1 MLAVTMGSAVTHRI
15 AGKTFTESLSHTENA
30 KTSTC
35 HGCMLRCEKL
45 FFKDSR
51 AERRNAAM
59 KRWFMFQKMR
69 ASMANTP
76 YILEKEMSSF
86 ISETPGDGNLRI
98 SVCRSSLQITST
110 AFTISW
116 NPESGLIYGMLGALF
131 VKFGLTPMAT
141 WKTWCSGRKG
151 LAVWL
156 SKSHHPWFALFLQD
170 FSIKVKLL
178 LGRTM
183 SPNFLG
189 FSLASRARVVL
200 GAGSTLRRFKG
211 RMYNKVWNEDQWNK
225 LLETKNLLFFNFHQA
240 CNKSLPRE
248 QKSLE
253 TIRVSQ
259 SLNSGVLLVSED
271 VNDIDAGLYEGM
283 VLFEENMWLDYA
295 NWSFHL
301 RELFNSSEKLS
312 AYSAR
317 AYDLFK
323 MRFSPRQIMD
333 DAKVWDGGYSA
344 TCGKTDCC
352 ASKDRD
358 KKTPQAV
365 VDLFFFGGGIS
376 VKTKTWK
383 KKQDAS
389 SWHFIKG
396 PPLKG
401 MVKK

>member
-1 MLAVTMGSAVTHRI
+1 
-15 AGKTFTESLSHTENA
+15 
-30 KTSTC
+30 
-35 HGCMLRCEKL
+35 
-45 FFKDSR
+45 
-51 AERRNAAM
+51 M
-59 KRWFMFQKMR
+59 KRWFMFPKMR

-86 ISETPGDGNLRI
+86 ILETPGDGNLRI

-141 WKTWCSGRKG
+141 LKTWCQWEREKGFGR
-151 LAVWL
+151 LAFEKSPGPLVRFVPPGFLNKSQANVPRTYNVSKLSWIFTGFK
-156 SKSHHPWFALFLQD
+156 SKS
-170 FSIKVKLL
+170 
-178 LGRTM
+178 
-183 SPNFLG
+183 
-189 FSLASRARVVL
+189 RAGCWQHL
-200 GAGSTLRRFKG
+200 KTLFKG

-301 RELFNSSEKLS
+301 RELLNSSAKLS

-317 AYDLFK
+317 AFDLFK

-344 TCGKTDCC
+344 KTDCC
-352 ASKDRD
+352 AAKDRE
-358 KKTPQAV
+358 KKHAKMFRHIMLPDDVSFEEVFVMVLLSFFLYHVGYKNNRFFQKKHQ
-365 VDLFFFGGGIS
+365 LFFWS
-376 VKTKTWK
+376 T
-383 KKQDAS
+383 
-389 SWHFIKG
+389 
-396 PPLKG
+396 
-401 MVKK
+401 